1 MSRLERVI
9 KEISFY
15 RSEICSVV
23 IEEVVIDS
31 VLVLFCFLFF
41 F

>member
-1 MSRLERVI
+1 MI
-9 KEISFY
+9 KEIGFY

-23 IEEVVIDS
+23 IEEEVVIDS
-31 VLVLFCFLFF
+31 VLVVFF